1 MLSVRMLKPFYVKH
15 EATCIRIMLAY
26 QYFSI
31 HFGDDLY
38 QFVPI
43 EGREIVVDRK
53 TKKITNVNDVL
64 VFQKGKHMMQISIQ
78 ELLDL
83 PDFVTHVHSIASR
96 YLDRKRGNNM
106 KTIDKIIY
114 DLERENAIRLIDKA
128 LDQQDEPAFIELSS
142 YLNQNFS

>member
-15 EATCIRIMLAY
+15 EENCIRIMLAY

-38 QFVPI
+38 QFTPI

-64 VFQKGKHMMQISIQ
+64 VFQKGKHMMQITIQ

-96 YLDRKRGNNM
+96 YLNRKKSINM
-106 KTIDKIIY
+106 KTIDKVILE
-114 DLERENAIRLIDKA
+114 LERENAMRLIDQA
-128 LDQQDEPAFIELSS
+128 LDKQDEPGFIELSS
-142 YLNQNFS
+142 YLKQHF